1 MRRSTKT
8 HIIATQGFHAGLPC
22 CAHPAVCVTKLGDPR
37 VLTTAQDLD
46 MMITD
51 DSAWGCP
58 RVHETD
64 AQALFNALSA
74 ISKSGNG
81 D

>member
-1 MRRSTKT
+1 
-8 HIIATQGFHAGLPC
+8 
-22 CAHPAVCVTKLGDPR
+22 VTKLGDPR